1 MIAGK
6 PVSDR
11 DGYIRFPAMAYGEIR
26 KPVNG
31 VTVLDEM
38 PYKNWR
44 NQRFPAVVTH
54 LNENAPSTGRQL
66 GVAGTRST

>member
-1 MIAGK
+1 M
-6 PVSDR
+6 SDR

-44 NQRFPAVVTH
+44 NQRFP
-54 LNENAPSTGRQL
+54 ENAL
-66 GVAGTRST
+66 MEVDGVLTVKNGIRIITATISSSGG

>member
-1 MIAGK
+1 MMIVGK

-11 DGYIRFPAMAYGEIR
+11 DGYIRFPAMTHGEIR

-38 PYKNWR
+38 PFDIVYKNWR
-44 NQRFPAVVTH
+44 N
-54 LNENAPSTGRQL
+54 
-66 GVAGTRST
+66 